1 MRGHLS
7 HHHQGQSLVT
17 VALFAFLLFV
27 TIGLAIDG
35 GLIYAQRRF
44 MQNTADAACLTAANQ
59 ISLGQSNAVATTAAQ
74 SIIIQNLDNNAAG
87 TLTYSAKSD
96 LYSPS
101 IPSTSPT
108 TLAGVN
114 LIKGIEISG
123 PDVRVALR
131 NPGNTTFMRVAGIN
145 AYNVSARAHCN
156 AKAGGGGVPF
166 AVARWRGYNDPQD
179 DVLSGLTTSESLPQT
194 YKKGKTVKN
203 MVVRDILQAKTTN
216 DGKCCGYVSGSGSLA
231 WPWGAP
237 SALPGDPDAHTGIY
251 TQASPAASEA
261 NPGYETIIAGK
272 DANPNVGDPTFNGP
286 LVLDFRNFIGGPD
299 YYPPL
304 DPSSSLQKFKDLAT
318 QYILNGYSGPLPKP
332 GEQVAY
338 YSGLSS
344 GQIEKPFDA
353 RYNIGDIITTLIY
366 NGTTYKDES
375 FGVNLATETP
385 PSDYAERDDPTS
397 PSVANSCSIEKSK
410 YIFDG
415 SGYTPASYA
424 FAVIPEDS
432 ASSYT
437 SSYKTRAF
445 FSDTGSNFKNSSGRW
460 GTSGSWTQFD
470 GNGLGPINTSAVAG
484 PNFTFQLIQ
493 NKNNQSCTSLASGI
507 VTYPDR
513 ASGLQAV
520 YLEWEDSNG
529 QRRARYAL
537 LNMKN
542 TSASQFFAY
551 FPDTQLYQAIE
562 PGGSLKSQMA
572 IEDESGSSVNSPDFQ
587 YDWFDASSSTP
598 TAIGSCSDIAI
609 CKGVTVEVAK
619 KGQTYYFSADADSDP
634 AVAVPGEYYVR
645 IQVKK
650 GSVQK
655 WAWYYIK
662 VNPPLSNASSL
673 SKYVYIIGYARFRVT
688 DIKSNY
694 IEGEAVSG
702 LLTTNDEIKYG
713 LTPRLIP
720 WE

>member
-7 HHHQGQSLVT
+7 HHYQGQSLVT

-59 ISLGQSNAVATTAAQ
+59 ISLGETNADATTAAQ
-74 SIIIQNLDNNAAG
+74 NRIIQNLDNNASG
-87 TLTYSAKSD
+87 TLAYSAQSD
-96 LYSPS
+96 LYSPNDG
-101 IPSTSPT
+101 T
-108 TLAGVN
+108 GVN
-114 LIKGIEISG
+114 LVKGIEING

-131 NPGNTTFMRVAGIN
+131 SPANTTFMRVAGVN
-145 AYNVSARAHCN
+145 AYNVTARAHCN

-166 AVARWRGYNDPQD
+166 AVSRWRGYNDPQD

-237 SALPGDPDAHTGIY
+237 SALPGDPNTHTGIY
-251 TQASPAASEA
+251 TQASPPASEA

-318 QYILNGYSGPLPKP
+318 QYILNGYSGPLPEP
-332 GEQVAY
+332 GDQVAY

-353 RYNIGDIITTLIY
+353 RYNINDIVTAFIY

-375 FGVNLATETP
+375 FSVDVKSGS
-385 PSDYAERDDPTS
+385 SDYQERDKPSTPSITS
-397 PSVANSCSIEKSK
+397 IPPCDVEKSK
-410 YIFDG
+410 YIYDG
-415 SGYTPASYA
+415 SGYSPAEYAFSVAPEDPAASY
-424 FAVIPEDS
+424 S
-432 ASSYT
+432 
-437 SSYKTRAF
+437 SSYKMRAF
-445 FSDTGSNFKNSSGRW
+445 FSDQGSNFSDAKARW
-460 GTSGSWTQFD
+460 GTSGGWTSFD
-470 GNGLGPINTSAVAG
+470 SEGRGPVVTTAVAG
-484 PNFTFQLIQ
+484 PNFTFQLKQ
-493 NKNNQSCTSLASGI
+493 DKTTTCGI
-507 VTYPDR
+507 APLTVTYPDR
-513 ASGLQAV
+513 KEGLQTT
-520 YLEWEDSNG
+520 YLEWESDNG
-529 QRRARYAL
+529 QRRARYVL

-542 TSASQFFAY
+542 ADNSDFFAY
-551 FPDTQLYQAIE
+551 FPGEQLYQAIE
-562 PGGSLKSQMA
+562 PGGSLKAQMA
-572 IEDESGSSVNSPDFQ
+572 IEDENGSSVNSPDFR

-598 TAIGSCSDIAI
+598 TAIGSCNNTDT
-609 CKGVTVEVAK
+609 CKGVKVEVTK
-619 KGQTYYFSADADSDP
+619 KGQTYYFSADANSDSTI
-634 AVAVPGEYYVR
+634 AVQGEYYVR

-662 VNPPLSNASSL
+662 VNPPLSNANSL
-673 SKYVYIIGYARFRVT
+673 KKYVYIIGYARFRIT

-694 IEGEAVSG
+694 IEAEAVSG

-713 LTPRLIP
+713 LTPRLLP
-720 WE
+720 WQ